1 MTTHAARV
9 HRAVR
14 QRRLARGLAAG
25 LSLVLIGALAA
36 SATAAPLAHREV
48 LDNGIRLL
56 VAPRPAVPV
65 VVVRAFV
72 EAGSAFDP
80 PDAAGLA
87 NLTAQLLTRGTA
99 RRTAPEID
107 RAIEFVG
114 GTLESDA
121 SRDGATVTL
130 AVLKKDLELGL
141 DLLAEVLMQPS
152 FPEDE
157 IKRKASDIEAE
168 LKRSEES
175 PETVGGRA
183 LARLLYPGHPYAH
196 PVPGTVGSVSRLTR
210 QQITGFH
217 RSRYRPDATILAV
230 VGDVTVDGVRQG
242 LSHRLG
248 GWAAPSEPKLV
259 VLNTPD
265 APPVVSETISREL
278 TQATVLLGRPGIAQN
293 HPDYFPLV
301 VANYVLGGGSASH
314 LYVRVRED
322 AGLAYYVGSAVSPG
336 RYGSSY
342 TVSLQT
348 RVDAVGEA
356 VRLVKAEMTRMQTTP
371 TAEREIDL
379 ARSYLISSFPLRL
392 DTSGKVAEMLIAIE
406 EYGLGLDYPDRFKTE
421 IAKVTPADVA
431 RVAARYMNPATFS
444 TVTVTK

>member
-1 MTTHAARV
+1 GGGARARQEPERGVVRLATGLGLLARLRSRALRAGRVVAARGAIHPIDPRGHGRGHPARGPRVLSIRSQERRGAGPGGPARREREVTTH
-9 HRAVR
+9 AVR

-25 LSLVLIGALAA
+25 LSLRLIGALAA

-87 NLTAQLLTRGTA
+87 DLTAPLLTRGTA
-99 RRTAPEID
+99 RRTPPGIG
-107 RAIEFVG
+107 RAIEVLG
-114 GTLESDA
+114 GPLESDA

-242 LSHRLG
+242 LTHRLG

-278 TQATVLLGRPGIAQN
+278 AQATVLLGRPGIAQN

-342 TVSLQT
+342 TVSLPP

-356 VRLVKAEMTRMQTTP
+356 VRLVK
-371 TAEREIDL
+371 
-379 ARSYLISSFPLRL
+379 
-392 DTSGKVAEMLIAIE
+392 
-406 EYGLGLDYPDRFKTE
+406 
-421 IAKVTPADVA
+421 
-431 RVAARYMNPATFS
+431 
-444 TVTVTK
+444 